1 MEKKTKSRIIFW
13 SVSLGLIIISVVVIM
28 VVGMVIVSQ
37 TNDKAMNVVLSQPA
51 KVSQTRATT
60 NTSSINSANTST
72 EEIIN
77 DEISEPIDVEENG
90 REIPN
95 EQTAIDIY
103 EDEYVKISYIGFGK
117 GASYPFENR
126 QCLILMVENKTD
138 TVFDILP
145 RSISLDGIDVG
156 KLSCYESVSAH
167 SKGKIYLLKM
177 KDTDNEFENTT
188 PSRIT
193 GAIAIKD
200 LLDIGIWGEDEWWYI
215 VSFVDVDL

>member
-126 QCLILMVENKTD
+126 QCLILMVDNKTD
-138 TVFDILP
+138 TMFEFLP
-145 RSISLDGIDVG
+145 KSLSLDGVEVG
-156 KLSCYESVSAH
+156 ELVCYNSISPH
-167 SKGKIYLLKM
+167 SNGKIFLIK
-177 KDTDNEFENTT
+177 TNNPSTFENTS
-188 PSRIT
+188 PSKIT
-193 GAIAIKD
+193 GVIAIKD
-200 LLDIGIWGEDEWWYI
+200 SLDIGIWGEDEWWYI

>member
-138 TVFDILP
+138 TVFEFLP

-156 KLSCYESVSAH
+156 KLSCYEPVSAH

-188 PSRIT
+188 PSKIT

-200 LLDIGIWGEDEWWYI
+200 SLDIGIWGKDEWWYI

>member
-1 MEKKTKSRIIFW
+1 MEKKTKSIIVFL
-13 SVSLGLIIISVVVIM
+13 S
-28 VVGMVIVSQ
+28 VIVGSVLLVTAGAFIFMAVIINNSNNQAVKSVISQ
-37 TNDKAMNVVLSQPA
+37 KPSTSREWTT
-51 KVSQTRATT
+51 SATT
-60 NTSSINSANTST
+60 PT
-72 EEIIN
+72 EIDIVASEDTETADDSKRVD
-77 DEISEPIDVEENG
+77 DEEDSQDTPVEETYP
-90 REIPN
+90 ILF
-95 EQTAIDIY
+95 
-103 EDEYVKISYIGFGK
+103 EDKYVKISYVGFGK

-138 TVFDILP
+138 TVFDFLP

-200 LLDIGIWGEDEWWYI
+200 SLDIGIWGKDEWWYI